1 MNKNKQRGM
10 TLVELIIS
18 FMLVSVAILY
28 FFQTLKTVQKIYS
41 DSFDTTN
48 YYVNKSYAFRV
59 IKEYYIKN
67 EGDMSDF
74 DSDIIPYL
82 EDLPET
88 CSNPTPTNV
97 TCLEVQING
106 ETSKLYLYYDN
117 NETSNE
123 DESNLEED

>member
-10 TLVELIIS
+10 TLVELIVS

-74 DSDIIPYL
+74 DSDIIPEL
-82 EDLPET
+82 DTRPLKCSDSIPE
-88 CSNPTPTNV
+88 NV
-97 TCLEVQING
+97 DCLKFKING
-106 ETSKLYLYYDN
+106 VTSKLYLYYN
-117 NETSNE
+117 PNETLNE
-123 DESNLEED
+123 DESDVEED